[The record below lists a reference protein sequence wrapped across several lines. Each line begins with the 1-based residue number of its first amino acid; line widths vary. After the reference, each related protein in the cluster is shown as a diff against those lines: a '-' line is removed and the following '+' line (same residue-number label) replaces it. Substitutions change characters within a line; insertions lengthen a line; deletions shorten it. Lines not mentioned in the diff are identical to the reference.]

1 MMVTLYIDDVK
12 YQVDGSKNLLENC
25 LASGLN
31 LPYFCWHPAL
41 HSVGACRQCAILK
54 YKDENDKKGK
64 LVVAC
69 LEPTSDNLRISMNAP
84 KVYDFRAG
92 IVESLM
98 LNHPHDCPVCDE
110 GGECHLQDMT
120 VMTGHNY
127 RRATLSTFKKQTFNN
142 QYLGPFINHEMNRC
156 IECYRCT
163 RFYND
168 YAGGKD
174 FNVFAGANNVFFGRN
189 EDGILENEFS
199 GNLVEVCPTGV
210 FTDKTLKKHYTRKW
224 DLTSAASICHGCSI
238 GCNILAG
245 ERYDMIRRVLNRY
258 NGEVNG
264 HFICDRGRFGYEYIN
279 SEKRILSPQRN
290 LNGAG
295 VNIAKTD
302 ALNEISPLVSPGKK
316 MIGIGSPKAS
326 MESNYTLMNLVGK
339 ERFFSG
345 ITKLE
350 GNLIAKIIK
359 ILKNGKVRTPPLK
372 ETEQFDS
379 VFILGED
386 VTNTAPMLA
395 LSLRQA
401 SRRMGINKVTQ
412 SSTIPIWNDAA
423 IRLMSQ
429 EEKGPFYI
437 ASPATTRLDDIAT
450 KTYRAHSDNI
460 ARLGFAVA
468 HIINNELPEI
478 SLDDKTQ
485 SLAISI
491 AEDLLASAKP
501 LIVSGTGLYSAALIE
516 AAANIAYALKEKVK
530 DAGLVYVV
538 PEVNSMGLE
547 MLTQNHLEDALR
559 KLEKGDTDTTIILEN
574 DLYRVLDK
582 NVVDNL
588 FQKSRNTIAFNYLE
602 NETTKNSDYVIPAG
616 TFAESSGTTINNE
629 GRVQRFFA
637 SYSPRNEVMSSWK
650 WLNEIKTNS
659 ASSTNNLDN
668 VINNLVNDFPEL
680 KAIKSTAP
688 DANFREGTQ
697 KLPREPHRY
706 SGRTAM
712 HANENVSEVESP
724 KDPDSP
730 MSFTME
736 GYPGKPQPPVIPFI
750 WRPGWNSAQA
760 VHKFLVEMEGPLIGG
775 DPGIRLFDVSENP
788 GSVYFENIPHVFSA
802 KEGEWFV
809 LPLYHIFGSE
819 ELSALSPAVKTRAP
833 APYIALNI
841 HDAAKAGIPEG
852 ALVTIQSN
860 DRELQLPV
868 SLKTGIPE
876 GIIGLPKGLD
886 ATKGIQFPFFTKL
899 KLIKDE

>member
-12 YQVDGSKNLLENC
+12 YQVDGGKNLLENC
-25 LASGLN
+25 LALGLD

-54 YKDENDKKGK
+54 YKDENDKRGK
-64 LVVAC
+64 LAVAC
-69 LEPTSDNLRISMNAP
+69 LEPTSDNLRISMNVP
-84 KVYDFRAG
+84 KVHDFRAG

-142 QYLGPFINHEMNRC
+142 QFLGPFINHEMNRC

-174 FNVFAGANNVFFGRN
+174 FNVFASADNVFFGRA
-189 EDGILENEFS
+189 EGGVLENEFS

-245 ERYDMIRRVLNRY
+245 ERYDSIRRVLNRY

-264 HFICDRGRFGYEYIN
+264 YFICDRGRFGYEYIN
-279 SEKRILSPQRN
+279 CEKRIISPQKN
-290 LNGAG
+290 KNGRG
-295 VNIAKTD
+295 VSITKAEVIQ
-302 ALNEISPLVSPGKK
+302 EISHLVSPGKK

-326 MESNYTLMNLVGK
+326 MESNYILMKLVGK
-339 ERFFSG
+339 ENFYSG
-345 ITKLE
+345 VSKSE
-350 GNLIAKIIK
+350 GELIRNVVK
-359 ILKNGKVRTPPLK
+359 ILKDGKVRTPSLR
-372 ETEQFDS
+372 ETEQYDS

-401 SRRMGINKVTQ
+401 SRRMGINRVTQ
-412 SSTIPIWNDAA
+412 SSTIPTWNDAA

-437 ASPATTRLDDIAT
+437 ASTANTRLDDIAT

-468 HIINNELPEI
+468 HIINDQLPEI
-478 SLDDKTQ
+478 NLDENTQ
-485 SLAISI
+485 SLAKSI
-491 AEDLLASAKP
+491 AEDLLASPKP
-501 LIVSGTGLYSAALIE
+501 LIVAGTGLYNASIIE
-516 AAANIAYALKEKVK
+516 AAANVAYALKDKSK
-530 DAGLVYVV
+530 DAGLVFIV
-538 PEVNSMGLE
+538 PEANSMGLE
-547 MLTQNHLEDALR
+547 MLTENHLEDALF
-559 KLEKGDTDTTIILEN
+559 KIEQGNTDTTILLEN
-574 DLYRVLDK
+574 DLYRLLDK

-588 FQKSRNTIAFNYLE
+588 FKKSKNTIAFNYLE
-602 NETTKNSDYVIPAG
+602 NETTQNCNYVVPAG
-616 TFAESSGTTINNE
+616 TFAEADGTIISNE

-650 WLNEIKTNS
+650 WLNEIKNNS
-659 ASSTNNLDN
+659 TDSTNDLDE
-668 VINNLVNDFPEL
+668 VINDLVNDFPEL
-680 KAIKSTAP
+680 KAVKLAAP

-697 KLPREPHRY
+697 KIPREPHRY
-706 SGRTAM
+706 SGRTAI
-712 HANENVSEVESP
+712 HANENVSEVQSP
-724 KDPDSP
+724 KDPDSLL
-730 MSFTME
+730 SFTME
-736 GYPGKPQPPVIPFI
+736 GYPGKSQAAVIPFI
-750 WRPGWNSAQA
+750 WSPGWNSAQA
-760 VHKFLVEMEGPLIGG
+760 INKYQVEMGGPLKGG
-775 DPGIRLFDVSENP
+775 DPGIRLFEVSENP
-788 GSVYFENIPHVFSA
+788 GSTYFENIPNVFSP
-802 KEGEWFV
+802 KEGEWTV

-819 ELSALSPAVKTRAP
+819 ELSAQSQALKTRVP

-841 HDAAKAGIPEG
+841 NDAAKSGIIEG
-852 ALVTIQSN
+852 NSVIIRFN
-860 DRELQLPV
+860 DRQLQFPV
-868 SLKTGIPE
+868 NLKTGIAE

-886 ATKGIQFPFFTKL
+886 ATKGIQFPFLTKL
-899 KLIKDE
+899 KKDE

>member
-1 MMVTLYIDDVK
+1 MMVNLYIDDVK

-25 LASGLN
+25 LALGLN

-64 LVVAC
+64 LVVSC

-84 KVYDFRAG
+84 KVHEFRAG
-92 IVESLM
+92 IIESLM
-98 LNHPHDCPVCDE
+98 LSHPHDCPVCDE

-127 RRATLSTFKKQTFNN
+127 RRATLSTFKKQTFHD

-156 IECYRCT
+156 IECYRCV

-174 FNVFAGANNVFFGRN
+174 FNVFAGADNVFFGRT

-279 SEKRILSPQRN
+279 SEKRIINPQKN
-290 LNGAG
+290 QDGTG
-295 VNIAKTD
+295 VTVSKAD
-302 ALNEISPLVSPGKK
+302 AITEISQLVAPGKK

-326 MESNYTLMNLVGK
+326 MESNYTLMKLVGK
-339 ERFFSG
+339 ENFYSG
-345 ITKLE
+345 VSKSE
-350 GNLIAKIIK
+350 GNLITKIIK
-359 ILKNGKVRTPPLK
+359 ILKNGKVRTPSLK
-372 ETEQFDS
+372 QTEQCDS

-386 VTNTAPMLA
+386 ITNIAPMLA

-401 SRRMGINKVTQ
+401 SRRKGINKVTE

-429 EEKGPFYI
+429 NEKGPFYI
-437 ASPATTRLDDIAT
+437 ASPTSTRLDDIAT

-460 ARLGFAVA
+460 ALLGFAVA
-468 HIINNELPEI
+468 NIINSQLPEI
-478 SLDDKTQ
+478 KLDEDTQ
-485 SLAISI
+485 PLAKSV
-491 AEDLLASAKP
+491 AEDLLASPKP
-501 LIVSGTGLYSAALIE
+501 LIVTGTGLYNTSVIE
-516 AAANIAYALKEKVK
+516 AAANIAYALKDKGK
-530 DAGLVYVV
+530 DVGLVFVV
-538 PEVNSMGLE
+538 PEANSMGLE
-547 MLTQNHLEDALR
+547 MLTENHLEDALL
-559 KLEKGDTDTTIILEN
+559 KIEEGNTDTTIILEN
-574 DLYRVLDK
+574 DLYRLLDR
-582 NVVDNL
+582 NSVDNL

-602 NETTKNSDYVIPAG
+602 NETTKKADYVIPAG
-616 TFAESSGTTINNE
+616 TFAEASGTIINNE

-650 WLNEIKTNS
+650 WLNEIKNNTTDS
-659 ASSTNNLDN
+659 ANNLDD

-680 KAIKSTAP
+680 KAIKLAAP

-697 KLPREPHRY
+697 KIPREPHRY

-712 HANENVSEVESP
+712 HANESVSEAESP

-760 VHKFLVEMEGPLIGG
+760 VHKFLTEMEGPLIGG
-775 DPGIRLFDVSENP
+775 DPGIRLFEVSENP
-788 GSVYFENIPHVFSA
+788 GSTYFENIPDTFLA
-802 KEGEWFV
+802 KEGEWTV

-819 ELSALSPAVKTRAP
+819 ELSALSPAVKTRVP

-841 HDAAKAGIPEG
+841 NDAAKAGITDGES
-852 ALVTIQSN
+852 VTIQFN
-860 DRELQLPV
+860 DQQLQFTV
-868 SLKTGIPE
+868 NLKTGIAE
-876 GIIGLPKGLD
+876 GVIGLPKGLD
-886 ATKGIQFPFFTKL
+886 ATRGIQYPFLTKL
-899 KLIKDE
+899 KLKKDE